1 MLVFLLSRKHMRT
14 SHNLLNTVKEIP
26 ADAVVVSHQLMIRA
40 GLIRKLAAGLYTWL
54 PLGLRVLR
62 KVEAIVREEM
72 DKAGAL
78 EVLMPALQPAEL
90 WQETG
95 RWEKYGP
102 ELARLKDRHDR
113 DFCLGPTHEEI
124 ITDLARN
131 EIKSYKQLPIT
142 YYQIQTKFRD
152 EIRPRFGVMRCR
164 EFIMKDAYSF
174 HLSQESLNETY
185 AVMHQ
190 VYTTIFTRFGL
201 KFRAVIADS
210 GSIGGAVSHEFHVLA
225 ESGEDAIAFSDG
237 SDYAA
242 NIEKAEAVMPEAFR
256 HPATAELTL
265 IDTPTQHSIEEVSSF
280 FKVASKDVL
289 KTLFVQREGGEYV
302 ALLLRGDHTA
312 NETKLNKLGVITPLI
327 FPSDQE
333 LHDIL
338 SGNTNIRS
346 AEGRSGRPESIIQ
359 QQIRE
364 EHRRDTLRND
374 FEKVA
379 GSLGPIG
386 LNIPIIA
393 DRSVIAMSDFICG
406 ANIPGKHFTGVNWER
421 DLPLPTQ
428 IEDIRTVVEG
438 DISPD
443 GQGKI
448 HIARGIEVGHIFQL
462 GTKYSAAMKAG
473 IINEEG
479 KSQTMIMGCYGIGI
493 SRVVASSIEQ
503 NHDSRG
509 IIWPASLAPFQV
521 ALCPMNMHKSERLKT
536 AAEQLYQD
544 MLKAGI
550 EVLFDDRK
558 VRAGFMFSDMELIGI
573 PHCIIISDRGMEAGF
588 VEYKSRIAQQNEE
601 IPLDQVMD
609 FLRTKLAQNAV

>member
-1 MLVFLLSRKHMRT
+1 MRT
-14 SHNLLNTVKEIP
+14 SHNPLNTVKEIP
-26 ADAVVVSHQLMIRA
+26 ADAVVISHQLMIRA

-72 DKAGAL
+72 NRAGAL

-131 EIKSYKQLPIT
+131 EIKSYKQLPIN

-185 AVMHQ
+185 TVMHQ

-237 SDYAA
+237 SEYAA
-242 NIEKAEAVMPEAFR
+242 NIEKAEAVMPSGSRA
-256 HPATAELTL
+256 AASAELKKVS
-265 IDTPTQHSIEEVSSF
+265 TPGQHSIEDVSQFLNVPSQQC
-280 FKVASKDVL
+280 L
-289 KTLFVQREGGEYV
+289 KTLIVKADDGNLV
-302 ALLLRGDHTA
+302 ALLLRGDH
-312 NETKLNKLGVITPLI
+312 ELNPIKAEKIDGIAVPLT
-327 FPSDQE
+327 FASD
-333 LHDIL
+333 
-338 SGNTNIRS
+338 
-346 AEGRSGRPESIIQ
+346 AEISQCCHCKPGSI
-359 QQIRE
+359 
-364 EHRRDTLRND
+364 
-374 FEKVA
+374 
-379 GSLGPIG
+379 GPIN
-386 LNIPIIA
+386 LDMKIIA
-393 DRSVIAMSDFICG
+393 DRSVALMANFVCG
-406 ANIPGKHFTGVNWER
+406 ANEDGQHFTGTNWER
-421 DLPLPTQ
+421 DLPFPLQ

-438 DISPD
+438 DLSPD
-443 GQGKI
+443 GLGNI

-462 GTKYSAAMKAG
+462 GTKYSEAMKAG

-479 KSQTMIMGCYGIGI
+479 KNQTMIMGCYGIGI

-503 NHDSRG
+503 NHDARG

-521 ALCPMNMHKSERLKT
+521 AICPMNMHKSERLK
-536 AAEQLYQD
+536 AVSENLYQD

-573 PHCIIISDRGMEAGF
+573 PHCIVISDRGLEAGI
-588 VEYKSRIAQQNEE
+588 VEYKARTAEQNEE
-601 IPLDQVMD
+601 IPFDGIMD
-609 FLRTKLAQNAV
+609 FLQTKLAQNVVV

>member
-1 MLVFLLSRKHMRT
+1 MRT
-14 SHNLLNTVKEIP
+14 SQFPLNTVKEIP
-26 ADAVVVSHQLMIRA
+26 ADAVVISHQLMLRA

-131 EIKSYKQLPIT
+131 EIKSYKQLPIN

-174 HLSQESLNETY
+174 HLSQESLDETY

-190 VYTTIFTRFGL
+190 TYTTIFTRFGL
-201 KFRAVIADS
+201 KFRAVLADS
-210 GSIGGAVSHEFHVLA
+210 GSIGGALSHEFHVLA
-225 ESGEDAIAFSDG
+225 ESGEDAIAFSTEG
-237 SDYAA
+237 DYAA
-242 NIEKAEAVMPEAFR
+242 NIEKAEAVMPVGNR
-256 HPATAELTL
+256 ATANT
-265 IDTPTQHSIEEVSSF
+265 DFTKVSTPDQHSIEEVSQF
-280 FKVASKDVL
+280 LTIPVQQCL
-289 KTLFVQREGGEYV
+289 KTLIVKGDDDALV
-302 ALLLRGDHTA
+302 ALLLRGDH
-312 NETKLNKLGVITPLI
+312 ELNPLKAEKIDGI
-327 FPSDQE
+327 FAPLTFASD
-333 LHDIL
+333 
-338 SGNTNIRS
+338 
-346 AEGRSGRPESIIQ
+346 AEISQNCQCKPGSI
-359 QQIRE
+359 
-364 EHRRDTLRND
+364 
-374 FEKVA
+374 
-379 GSLGPIG
+379 GPIN
-386 LNIPIIA
+386 LTMKIIA
-393 DRSVIAMSDFICG
+393 DRSVTLMANFVCG
-406 ANIPGKHFTGVNWER
+406 ANEDGQHFTGVNWER
-421 DLPLPTQ
+421 DLPFPAH
-428 IEDIRTVVEG
+428 IEDLRTVVEG

-443 GQGKI
+443 GLGKI
-448 HIARGIEVGHIFQL
+448 EIARGIEVGHIFQL
-462 GTKYSAAMKAG
+462 GTKYSTAMKADV
-473 IINEEG
+473 INENG
-479 KSQTMIMGCYGIGI
+479 KNQTMIMGCYGIGV

-503 NHDSRG
+503 NHDARG

-521 ALCPMNMHKSERLKT
+521 AICPMNMHKSERLK
-536 AAEQLYQD
+536 AAAKQLYQD
-544 MLKAGI
+544 LLAVGI

-573 PHCIIISDRGMEAGF
+573 PHCIIISDKGLDAGL
-588 VEYKSRIAQQNEE
+588 VEYKARTVEQNQE
-601 IPLDQVMD
+601 IPFTDLMG
-609 FLRTKLAQNAV
+609 FLQTKLSENAV